1 MPGEAE
7 MRTLKLCMGEVEI
20 VVDDYDRAIEYYPK
34 ELGFTLVKNIKSMFS
49 PDYNEI
55 VSIIE
60 RVE

>member
-1 MPGEAE
+1 
-7 MRTLKLCMGEVEI
+7 MRTLKLCTGEMEI
-20 VVDDYDRAIEYYPK
+20 VVDDYDRASEYHPR
-34 ELGFTLVKNIKSMFS
+34 ELGFTLVKNIKSKSS